1 MLGRLTNTKHKLV
14 SHVCGLNLEF
24 QLSSLFL
31 NCDLA
36 RWWVV
41 DKTIVPSNN
50 HRITPS
56 HWHCTHLPCKD
67 SNPGSGKRQLAV
79 SGNALDHTAIGA
91 GPKWWETASSQWQCL
106 KDHISHQ
113 GRALSGERQRAVSGN
128 ALDHMAI
135 GAGPQWQETASSKW
149 QRLRPHSHQGRPS
162 VVREQL

>member
-1 MLGRLTNTKHKLV
+1 M
-14 SHVCGLNLEF
+14 
-24 QLSSLFL
+24 
-31 NCDLA
+31 
-36 RWWVV
+36 

-106 KDHISHQ
+106 KDHSAIREGPQWWETASSQWQRLRPHGHR
-113 GRALSGERQRAVSGN
+113 GRPSVARDIAVSGN
-128 ALDHMAI
+128 ALDHTAIRAGPQWWEAVSSQLQRLWDHPTI
-135 GAGPQWQETASSKW
+135 GAGP
-149 QRLRPHSHQGRPS
+149 L
-162 VVREQL
+162 VRDS